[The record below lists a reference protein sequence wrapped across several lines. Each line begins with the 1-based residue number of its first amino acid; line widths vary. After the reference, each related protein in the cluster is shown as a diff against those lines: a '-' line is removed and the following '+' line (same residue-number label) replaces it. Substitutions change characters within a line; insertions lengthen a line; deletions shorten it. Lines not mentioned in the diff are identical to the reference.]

1 MLLRQS
7 EVEQKYRLSKTT
19 LHRWLKEGKLT
30 EHRTVGGHR
39 RYDSAEIE
47 ALFSVSDGVSV
58 SDKDLVEDILTIIV
72 SFSSRIYGKRGGRKR
87 KEMTDADNESA

>member
-7 EVEQKYRLSKTT
+7 EVERKYRLSRTT

-30 EHRTVGGHR
+30 ERRTVGGHR

-47 ALFSVSDGVSV
+47 ALLLRRGR
-58 SDKDLVEDILTIIV
+58 
-72 SFSSRIYGKRGGRKR
+72 SR
-87 KEMTDADNESA
+87 EEDADAENAKS